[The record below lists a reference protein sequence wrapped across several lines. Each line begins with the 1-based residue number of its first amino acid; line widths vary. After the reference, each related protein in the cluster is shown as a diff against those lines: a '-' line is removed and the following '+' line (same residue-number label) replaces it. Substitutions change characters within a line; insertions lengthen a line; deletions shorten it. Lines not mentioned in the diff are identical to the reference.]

1 MSYNFLGHTRFSLYE
16 PNSSSWR
23 MTRQKRDDGSGR
35 DPYREALFDEHRLR
49 QRAHIFFEISLPIL
63 DQAAKE
69 VNLVHVVSY
78 SDELPSKY
86 KAMLEEASERYSWIK
101 LDLRTSTNR
110 KGLNLI
116 DYGAKAFGKNVVYGV
131 YRLDDDDILAP
142 TYFEQCSKYL
152 KSDFA
157 GMVVSLA
164 KGIQA
169 FYSDGEFFGPR
180 IENRPKIAL
189 GLLKVCKTDSRGRV
203 LQPKPIAHPRT
214 DEKNPVILD
223 ARQISY
229 VHTMHLSQ
237 DSGVDKPSDDLGKRY
252 RNYRQ
257 LPEASVADVSVFPT
271 IQFNLEDFP
280 ISRSEAVIRTH
291 LNHTS
296 LINLMKDASR
306 VLKRRVWLLKNR
318 FI

>member
-23 MTRQKRDDGSGR
+23 MTRQKREDGSGR

-49 QRAHIFFEISLPIL
+49 QRAHIFLEISLPIL
-63 DQAAKE
+63 EQAAKE

-86 KAMLEEASERYSWIK
+86 KAMLREASEKYSWIK

-116 DYGAKAFGKNVVYGV
+116 DYGAKAFGKNAVYGV

-142 TYFEQCSKYL
+142 SYFDQCSRYL
-152 KSDFA
+152 KPEFA

-169 FYSDGEFFGPR
+169 FYSEGKFFGPR

-229 VHTMHLSQ
+229 VHTMHLTQ

-257 LPEASVADVSVFPT
+257 LPVAGDAAVSEFQS
-271 IQFNLEDFP
+271 ISFEMEDFP
-280 ISRSEAVIRTH
+280 ISHSAAVVRTH
-291 LNHTS
+291 LNRAA
-296 LINLMKDASR
+296 LAGLGKDVSR
-306 VLKRRVWLLKNR
+306 VIRRRIWLIKNR